1 MLQFTINGFNYISRR
16 DSSFTYSRVNCPATP
31 SQTMQSLVMPIIITF
46 LLLLLPAAL
55 LWLIDRQSWAQKLG
69 AIILC
74 YTAGLILGNTG
85 LIPDSAGS
93 VQTTLSEV
101 SIALALPMLL
111 FTLNIKQWS
120 TMAGK
125 AMLSLVFATTSVV
138 AIASAFYFLYTGND
152 SIQSS
157 HLAAMSVGVY
167 TGGTANLAAIKS
179 GLGIP
184 NDLYLLFHSFDT
196 VLGAIYMLFMVSFA
210 IPLFRWL
217 LPAPNTNNS
226 QTNHS
231 ASQAQR
237 LESHDENYLPLLKT
251 SNFKQMAKVFA
262 LSLLALGLSLGGAAL
277 SKALFNLESTGAV
290 TIMLLTSFGILFS
303 LLSRVRALDLAYKM
317 GMYLILVFCIVVASM
332 ADLKKLAEFDAT
344 VAIFLFGTVLGS
356 LVLHALLC
364 KLGKVDS
371 DTFMVTS
378 VSAICSP
385 PFVPMM
391 AKALNNPNVLLSGM
405 TTGIIGFALGNYLG
419 ISLALFLQSLN

>member
-1 MLQFTINGFNYISRR
+1 MDF
-16 DSSFTYSRVNCPATP
+16 
-31 SQTMQSLVMPIIITF
+31 QSI
-46 LLLLLPAAL
+46 
-55 LWLIDRQSWAQKLG
+55 
-69 AIILC
+69 
-74 YTAGLILGNTG
+74 
-85 LIPDSAGS
+85 
-93 VQTTLSEV
+93 
-101 SIALALPMLL
+101 
-111 FTLNIKQWS
+111 
-120 TMAGK
+120 
-125 AMLSLVFATTSVV
+125 VV
-138 AIASAFYFLYTGND
+138 EFLYADNN

-196 VLGAIYMLFMVSFA
+196 VLGAIYMLFMLTFA

-217 LPAPNTNNS
+217 LPAPDSAHSQTNNS
-226 QTNHS
+226 VRR
-231 ASQAQR
+231 AQQ
-237 LESHDENYLPLLKT
+237 LEAHDENYSPLLRA
-251 SNFKQMAKVFA
+251 SNLKQMGKIVA
-262 LSLLALGLSLGGAAL
+262 LSLLALGLAVSGAELSRAL
-277 SKALFNLESTGAV
+277 LDLESTGAV
-290 TIMLLTSFGILFS
+290 TIMLLTSFGIIFS
-303 LLSRVRALDLAYKM
+303 LLSSVRSLDLAYKM

-332 ADLKKLAEFDAT
+332 ADLKTLAEFDAT

-419 ISLALFLQSLN
+419 ISLALFLQSIN

>member
-1 MLQFTINGFNYISRR
+1 MFFA
-16 DSSFTYSRVNCPATP
+16 FV
-31 SQTMQSLVMPIIITF
+31 F
-46 LLLLLPAAL
+46 LLLPALL
-55 LWLIDRQSWAQKLG
+55 LWLIERQRWAQKLG
-69 AIILC
+69 TIVLC
-74 YTAGLILGNTG
+74 YTVGLILGNTG
-85 LIPDSAGS
+85 LIPDSVIS
-93 VQTTLSEV
+93 VQITLSEV

-120 TMAGK
+120 AMAGK
-125 AMLSLVFATTSVV
+125 AMLSLVFSTASVV
-138 AIASAFYFLYTGND
+138 TIASTFYFLYADSN

-167 TGGTANLAAIKS
+167 AGGTANLAAIKS

-196 VLGAIYMLFMVSFA
+196 VLGTIYMLFMLSFA

-217 LPAPNTNNS
+217 LPAPDSNHSQTNNS
-226 QTNHS
+226 
-231 ASQAQR
+231 ARQARQ
-237 LESHDENYLPLLKT
+237 LEAHDENYSPLLRA
-251 SNFKQMAKVFA
+251 SNLKQMGKIAA
-262 LSLLALGLSLGGAAL
+262 LSLLTLGLAVSGGEL
-277 SKALFNLESTGAV
+277 SKALFGLESTGAV
-290 TIMLLTSFGILFS
+290 TIMLLTSFGIIFS
-303 LLSRVRALDLAYKM
+303 LLSSVRALDLAYKM

-332 ADLKKLAEFDAT
+332 ADLKKLAEFNAT
-344 VAIFLFGTVLGS
+344 VAIFLFGTVFCC

-419 ISLALFLQSLN
+419 IGLALFLQSIN

>member
-1 MLQFTINGFNYISRR
+1 
-16 DSSFTYSRVNCPATP
+16 
-31 SQTMQSLVMPIIITF
+31 MQLPVIPIIF
-46 LLLLLPAAL
+46 SLLFVLLPAAL
-55 LWLIDRQSWAQKLG
+55 LWLIEKQRWAKKLG
-69 AIILC
+69 AIILS
-74 YTAGLILGNTG
+74 YTVGLMLGNIG
-85 LIPDSAGS
+85 LIPDAAVS

-120 TMAGK
+120 AMAGK
-125 AMLSLVFATTSVV
+125 AMLSLVFASTSVV
-138 AIASAFYFLYTGND
+138 TIASTFYFLYADNN

-196 VLGAIYMLFMVSFA
+196 VLGTIYMLFMLSFA

-217 LPAPNTNNS
+217 LPAPEPRNS
-226 QTNHS
+226 QTIHS
-231 ASQAQR
+231 ASQAQQ
-237 LESHDENYLPLLKT
+237 LQSHDENYLPLSKASNLKQIG
-251 SNFKQMAKVFA
+251 KIMA
-262 LSLLALGLSLGGAAL
+262 LSLLALGLSVGGAEL
-277 SKALFNLESTGAV
+277 TKARFNLESTSGV
-290 TIMLLTSFGILFS
+290 TIMLLTSFGIIFSLFS
-303 LLSRVRALDLAYKM
+303 SVRVLELAYKM
-317 GMYLILVFCIVVASM
+317 GMYLIFVFCIVVASM
-332 ADLKKLAEFDAT
+332 ADLRKLAEFDAT
-344 VAIFLFGTVLGS
+344 VAIFLFGTVISS

-364 KLGKVDS
+364 KLAKVDS

>member
-1 MLQFTINGFNYISRR
+1 MS
-16 DSSFTYSRVNCPATP
+16 
-31 SQTMQSLVMPIIITF
+31 IIFAF
-46 LLLLLPAAL
+46 LFLLLPAAL
-55 LWLIDRQSWAQKLG
+55 LWLIERHLWAQKLG

-74 YTAGLILGNTG
+74 YTVGLILGNTG
-85 LIPDSAGS
+85 LIPASVGG
-93 VQTTLSEV
+93 VQTTLSDV

-111 FTLNIKQWS
+111 FTLNIKEWS
-120 TMAGK
+120 SMAGK

-138 AIASAFYFLYTGND
+138 AIASTFYFLYADNN

-179 GLGIP
+179 GLDIP

-210 IPLFRWL
+210 IPFFRWL
-217 LPAPNTNNS
+217 LPSDDIETINNNHLTRQS
-226 QTNHS
+226 QN
-231 ASQAQR
+231 
-237 LESHDENYLPLLKT
+237 LESHDENYLPLIKA
-251 SNFKQMAKVFA
+251 SNRAQVGKIFA
-262 LSLLALGLSLGGAAL
+262 LSLLVLGLSLGGAELA
-277 SKALFNLESTGAV
+277 KAIFNLESTSAI
-290 TIMLLTSFGILFS
+290 TIILLTSFGIVFS
-303 LLSRVRALDLAYKM
+303 LVYSVRALDLAYKM

-332 ADLKKLAEFDAT
+332 ADLKALAEFDAM
-344 VAIFLFGTVLGS
+344 VAIFLFGTVIGS

-364 KLGKVDS
+364 KIAKVDS

-391 AKALNNPNVLLSGM
+391 VKALKNPSVLLSGM
-405 TTGIIGFALGNYLG
+405 TTGIIGFALGNFLG
-419 ISLALFLQSLN
+419 ISLALFLQSIN

>member
-1 MLQFTINGFNYISRR
+1 
-16 DSSFTYSRVNCPATP
+16 
-31 SQTMQSLVMPIIITF
+31 MPIVFAF
-46 LLLLLPAAL
+46 LFLLLPAAL
-55 LWLIDRQSWAQKLG
+55 LWLIERQSWAQKLG

-85 LIPDSAGS
+85 LIPDSVSS
-93 VQTTLSEV
+93 VQITLSEL

-111 FTLNIKQWS
+111 FTLNIKAWS
-120 TMAGK
+120 AMAGR
-125 AMLSLVFATTSVV
+125 AMLSLVFATMSVV
-138 AIASAFYFLYTGND
+138 AIAATFYFLYADNN

-196 VLGAIYMLFMVSFA
+196 LLGAIYMLFMVSFA

-217 LPAPNTNNS
+217 LPTPDTNNS
-226 QTNHS
+226 QTSNS
-231 ASQAQR
+231 ASQSR
-237 LESHDENYLPLLKT
+237 ELESHDENYLPLLKA
-251 SNFKQMAKVFA
+251 SNLKQMGKIFT
-262 LSLLALGLSLGGAAL
+262 LSILALGLSLGGAEL
-277 SKALFNLESTGAV
+277 GKALFDLESTGAI
-290 TIMLLTSFGILFS
+290 TILLLTSFGIIFS
-303 LLSRVRALDLAYKM
+303 LRSSVRALDLAYKT
-317 GMYLILVFCIVVASM
+317 GMYLILVFCLVVASM
-332 ADLKKLAEFDAT
+332 ADLKMLAEFDAM
-344 VAIFLFGTVLGS
+344 VAIFLFGTVIGS

-364 KLGKVDS
+364 KLAKVDS

-391 AKALNNPNVLLSGM
+391 VKALNNPNVLLSGM

-419 ISLALFLQSLN
+419 ISLALFLQSIN

>member
-1 MLQFTINGFNYISRR
+1 
-16 DSSFTYSRVNCPATP
+16 
-31 SQTMQSLVMPIIITF
+31 MQLPVIPIIF
-46 LLLLLPAAL
+46 SLLFVLLPAAL
-55 LWLIDRQSWAQKLG
+55 LWLIEKQRWAKKLG
-69 AIILC
+69 AIILS
-74 YTAGLILGNTG
+74 YTVGLMLGNIG
-85 LIPDSAGS
+85 LIPDAAVS

-120 TMAGK
+120 AMAGK
-125 AMLSLVFATTSVV
+125 AMLSLVFASTSVV
-138 AIASAFYFLYTGND
+138 TIASTFYFLYADNN

-196 VLGAIYMLFMVSFA
+196 VLGTIYMLFMLSFA

-217 LPAPNTNNS
+217 LPAPEPRNS
-226 QTNHS
+226 QTIHS
-231 ASQAQR
+231 ASQAQQ
-237 LESHDENYLPLLKT
+237 LQSHDENYLPLLKA
-251 SNFKQMAKVFA
+251 SNLKQIGKIMA
-262 LSLLALGLSLGGAAL
+262 LSLLALGLSVGGAEL
-277 SKALFNLESTGAV
+277 TKARFNLESTSGV
-290 TIMLLTSFGILFS
+290 TIMLLTSFGIIFSLFS
-303 LLSRVRALDLAYKM
+303 SVRVLELAYKM
-317 GMYLILVFCIVVASM
+317 GMYLIFVFCIVVASM
-332 ADLKKLAEFDAT
+332 ADLRKLAEFDAT
-344 VAIFLFGTVLGS
+344 VAIFLFGTVISS

-364 KLGKVDS
+364 KLAKVDS